1 MIAEAL
7 SGLPTEI
14 LGHYFG
20 KIADFFGSELTDDLT
35 WKKWKSEHG
44 FASNNS
50 DFPERYVETLV
61 ELKNQ
66 QKPTALQ
73 KFFAEQSV
81 FGIIHEF
88 WYDGKRGTD
97 ELPEAFNQ
105 LVRHFTLASQI
116 KDFDAE
122 GEVKNFLQ
130 IFTKSVYRNETAGG
144 AEMLRLLNEIH
155 ASVKGAS
162 VHSAPN
168 SDEPVRALPELTRFP
183 ILPSFEITVEKLW
196 PQFYSIPKPD
206 PYLPRKVSRVT
217 VRAKKDEG
225 SYFPQPETFDLLVE
239 VRPGARIVL
248 LGEAGMGKTTELDRI
263 CYELRASHEYFPI
276 RRNLKNYDHL
286 STTPFFEIPQ
296 ELKAWED
303 KVFIILDGLDET
315 DMVSAQ
321 NAIGKIGTEHPK
333 ATILISCR
341 KTAYAGLP
349 GFNEYQLERLSS
361 WDIRN
366 YLQENL
372 GGFSEQFLEYW
383 AKRHPWEPDK
393 LLENPF
399 YLVRICDFFKENNW
413 QLPNTIAD
421 IFEFLIEKSLKK
433 RLDDAGRFGKGNR
446 QDLRDSCRKSLK
458 KLAFVMESM
467 GENVISDSEFRK
479 LIPDEKVQE
488 VLCIKSS
495 LLETAG
501 GKWHFVHNNIQE
513 YLAALALSKTA
524 HFKVVK
530 KIIGVKPD
538 YRHLKH
544 SWSNTLSFLLAVTG
558 ENSQLRADLQNW
570 LMENEPAML
579 IKIGRY
585 ERERIGKAF
594 RESAFKKE
602 FKRCKKEDMFV
613 GYRQYNYWEMAEF
626 GESENNIRFL
636 TNELGSEITPTV
648 RNNALVLLKDMN
660 PGLVPDDVKKD
671 LRAQL
676 LQIIY
681 TPPENGTDVRHY
693 AIEALSDLFNDLT
706 DSEIEEIIG
715 SFFDSKNA
723 HVRTSVYALIEKR
736 RLQTKYMTQLI
747 HRTEELEDKTFRE
760 DTRLL
765 DESWRLE
772 RCFESLESEDEF
784 VCFFENYPIQIEHWH
799 HRGGKLP
806 VSRLLEKATTST
818 LSDKGA
824 SRILDAMKERFAE
837 WLWYQR
843 DVEGRMVIPF
853 VKKYQLGFRLFQ
865 YCIEKQGI
873 PSVEAQLLDD
883 ECLEYLI
890 ERFDGGNLKREYVQ
904 NLINW
909 VAHQN
914 KSMLKPLLIRL
925 NEVASVPFTL
935 PEIAPPVDFKKKKIE
950 DLQREKEMLF
960 KKEKLLAAIEGI
972 FSEFGVTQFEKGEI
986 YDYNR
991 KRRNGLPLYENYP
1004 LRLSRIIDEDTPTT
1018 KDEIVEKLTQN
1029 WEWVFVR
1036 EIRQYLIT
1044 HKSDIDENSELDL
1057 TPEEILNVEKWC
1069 KSHYPK
1075 MDLDKNVTWGDV
1087 TFVFFLLRYGFNG
1100 YPDKLYL
1107 DLVGHGF
1114 QYHIGSELDIF
1125 DFILSNLPHLKSQL
1139 EIRVIENLKIGKAK
1153 GYEFTNHLQ
1162 FVRSQKL
1169 VAALPVLRNYTEGKV
1184 ELDSH
1189 DKRLVLEI
1197 AIELGESAA
1206 YLKNLLREIEDHQE
1220 ERRES
1225 VLLNHFLKN
1234 PDPEIEQILLQK
1246 LAKASENQLRY
1257 ARYLVGLGNIKGLR
1271 FFSEFA
1277 RKEKKSPF
1285 QYDDFTNRNLV
1296 FENPDAIW
1304 EVIRLLDLGH
1314 DKTILQD
1321 NFDSITY
1328 AAQNMLSHI
1337 ANMQDGLFYAKVH
1350 RAISRCLL
1358 WHSWLNKL
1366 PSWLR
1371 KRIWVAR
1378 PETLK
1383 TLRYLLSDLEI
1394 KHFHK
1399 QKIEFSE
1406 AVALWE
1412 RLEKSSKR

>member
-20 KIADFFGSELTDDLT
+20 KIADFLGAELTDDLT
-35 WKKWKSEHG
+35 WKKWKIQYSL
-44 FASNNS
+44 ASNNS
-50 DFPERYVETLV
+50 DFPERYAEALV

-66 QKPTALQ
+66 QKPMALQ

-81 FGIIHEF
+81 FVIIHEF

-97 ELPEAFNQ
+97 ELPEGFNK
-105 LVRHFTLASQI
+105 LVSHFTLAKQI

-130 IFTKSVYRNETAGG
+130 IFAKSVYRNETAGG
-144 AEMLRLLNEIH
+144 AEKLRLLNEIH
-155 ASVKGAS
+155 ASIKGAS
-162 VHSAPN
+162 AHSATN

-217 VRAKKDEG
+217 VRDKKDEG
-225 SYFPQPETFDLLVE
+225 SFFSQPETFDLLVE

-248 LGEAGMGKTTELDRI
+248 LGEAGMGKTTELNRI
-263 CYELRASHEYFPI
+263 CYELRENHGCFPI

-286 STTPFFEIPQ
+286 SKTPFFEIPQ

-303 KVFIILDGLDET
+303 KVFIVLDGLDET
-315 DMVSAQ
+315 DMASAQ
-321 NAIGKIGTEHPK
+321 NAIDKIGTEHPK

-349 GFNEYQLERLSS
+349 GFKEYQLERLSS

-366 YLQENL
+366 YLQKNL
-372 GGFSEQFLEYW
+372 DGFSNRFIEYW

-413 QLPNTIAD
+413 QLPNTLAD
-421 IFEFLIEKSLKK
+421 IFEYLIEKSLKK
-433 RLDDAGRFGKGNR
+433 RLADVCQVGEGSQQN
-446 QDLRDSCRKSLK
+446 LRNSCRKSLER
-458 KLAFVMESM
+458 LAFVMESM
-467 GENVISDSEFRK
+467 GENVISDLEFRN

-513 YLAALALSKTA
+513 YLAALALSKTT
-524 HFKVVK
+524 HFKVIK

-570 LMENEPAML
+570 LVENEPAML
-579 IKIGRY
+579 IKIGRH
-585 ERERIGKAF
+585 ERERIGKAL

-626 GESENNIRFL
+626 GESEDNVRFL

-660 PGLVPDDVKKD
+660 PGLIPDDVKKD

-681 TPPENGTDVRHY
+681 TPPENGADVRHY
-693 AIEALSDLFNDLT
+693 AIEALTDLFNDLT

-736 RLQTKYMTQLI
+736 RLQTKYMVRLIRRTQ
-747 HRTEELEDKTFRE
+747 ELEDKTFRE

-772 RCFESLESEDEF
+772 RCFESLESEEELVD
-784 VCFFENYPIQIEHWH
+784 FFENYPIVIEHWH
-799 HRGGKLP
+799 DRGGKLP
-806 VSRLLEKATTST
+806 LNRLLEKSTTST
-818 LSDKGA
+818 LTDDGA

-837 WLWYQR
+837 WLRYHR

-853 VKKYQLGFRLFQ
+853 LVKYRLGFRLFQ
-865 YCIEKQGI
+865 YCIKKEGI
-873 PSVEAQLLDD
+873 PNAEAQLFD
-883 ECLEYLI
+883 EESLQYVV
-890 ERFDGGNLKREYVQ
+890 ERFGGGNLKREYVQ
-904 NLINW
+904 NLLNW

-925 NEVASVPFTL
+925 NEVASVPFNL
-935 PEIAPPVDFKKKKIE
+935 PEIAPPIDFKKKKIE
-950 DLQREKEMLF
+950 DLHRGKTMLF
-960 KKEKLLAAIEGI
+960 NQAEFLAAIEDI
-972 FSEFGVTQFEKGEI
+972 FSDFGVSRFKKGEVF
-986 YDYNR
+986 DYHRQR
-991 KRRNGLPLYENYP
+991 KDGLPLYESYP
-1004 LRLSRIIDEDTPTT
+1004 IRLARIIDDNAPIT
-1018 KDEIVEKLTQN
+1018 KKVLVEKLVSN
-1029 WEWVFVR
+1029 WAWIFVY
-1036 EIRQYLIT
+1036 EAHQFLIN
-1044 HKSDIDENSELDL
+1044 HKSDIDENPELDL
-1057 TPEEILNVEKWC
+1057 TPEEILKVENWC
-1069 KSHYPK
+1069 KAHYPK

-1087 TFVFFLLRYGFNG
+1087 TFVFFLLRYRFNG

-1107 DLVGHGF
+1107 DLVGHSF
-1114 QYHIGSELDIF
+1114 QYHIGSEVDIF
-1125 DFILSNLPHLKSQL
+1125 DYILNNKPRLKSQL
-1139 EIRVIENLKIGKAK
+1139 ETRVIESLKIGKAK
-1153 GYEFTNHLQ
+1153 GYEFTTHLQ

-1169 VAALPVLRNYTEGKV
+1169 VAALPVLRNYIEGKV

-1189 DKRLVLEI
+1189 YKRLVLEI
-1197 AIELGESAA
+1197 AIELGENTA
-1206 YLKNLLREIEDHQE
+1206 YLKNHLREIEYHQE
-1220 ERRES
+1220 ERQES

-1246 LAKASENQLRY
+1246 LDKASVNQLRY
-1257 ARYLVGLGNIKGLR
+1257 AGYLFGLGNIKGLQ
-1271 FFSEFA
+1271 FLSEYA

-1285 QYDDFTNRNLV
+1285 QNDDFTNRNLV

-1328 AAQNMLSHI
+1328 VAQNMLSHI
-1337 ANMQDGLFYAKVH
+1337 ANMQDGLFYVKVH
-1350 RAISRCLL
+1350 RAISRCLY

-1371 KRIWVAR
+1371 VRIWVAR
-1378 PETLK
+1378 PVTLK

-1399 QKIEFSE
+1399 QKIGFSE

-1412 RLEKSSKR
+1412 RLEKSTKR